1 MQPPFHHNFWDYN
14 MFGINK
20 SSSDSAF
27 LWLQGELAAIRRGV
41 EDLTSSQATTKERV
55 EGLRVDVSRIEKE
68 IANNEKNSSSE
79 IQKIKTDV
87 AAISAKIVVKESSW
101 NGPKMLFF
109 TIPVLSALATLSM
122 LLYDRFVQ

>member
-1 MQPPFHHNFWDYN
+1 